1 MKNNT
6 VCYIYLYYYLQVH
19 IQVFKVH
26 IFSFIEYKSSKT
38 FTATVIKY
46 CTTQHLS
53 SLVSINNINAAFFFS
68 HTKTKSTSTL
78 KTDVFIGNNT
88 NGCPCWSTSQVQSK
102 IQIHLVH
109 MKLLNKPLYYIIHVD
124 WNSLTFLM
132 SVQTLVEA
140 ICFMLEIKLM
150 SWRNS

>member
-1 MKNNT
+1 MLPQFRFDEKQY
-6 VCYIYLYYYLQVH
+6 CMLYICLYYYLQVH
-19 IQVFKVH
+19 IQVFNVH

-53 SLVSINNINAAFFFS
+53 SLVSINSINAAFWFTYKNKKYI
-68 HTKTKSTSTL
+68 HTL

-109 MKLLNKPLYYIIHVD
+109 MKLLNKPLNYIIHVD

-132 SVQTLVEA
+132 SL
-140 ICFMLEIKLM
+140 FRL
-150 SWRNS
+150 